1 MDRIRIEYHPNTGKT
16 SETFSFEDYCNAPE
30 EPPIIPPTDETPWCP
45 FPTRLDFEVSE
56 VMLDVHMNKKQI
68 AKMIEL
74 IHQAI
79 ASPQSFTLANE
90 ADHSQIWEYAR
101 ETRAVAFQK
110 RVISVKYKEE
120 ELSYDVWTW
129 PIWTCSHTPHTK
141 HLYRELLLDE
151 TLIHKFQWNAERL
164 SKFNG
169 EKYEH
174 FVDEPWTANA
184 WWNYQSTLPV
194 GALPFCIIL
203 YADKTR
209 LSSFGTEKGYPVLV
223 RCANLPVHIRNGE
236 GVGGGRLIGWLP
248 IPKEDA
254 QERGKKGFVN
264 LKREIWH
271 QAVYEI
277 IQSIELHT
285 KIGTSVECAD
295 NVVQQIFPHI
305 LIISADFEEQSMIA
319 LTHGGTSNFPC
330 TICLVPKAE
339 IPNLSKEF
347 DMRTTQTMQEVWDR
361 AQDMNSTDREELLKG
376 YGLRDVKNVLWG
388 LRGTDV
394 YRALSWDKLHAHDA
408 GLWADHLLEE
418 VKRILKELPTI
429 NRRNAEA
436 EIDTAFNIPPWSG
449 LTHFK
454 SLSSTGEMAD
464 GSKFEDLSKV
474 FIFASQHILTPDV
487 SKEGFHLLKL
497 IRSYLELNMFASV
510 TVQTETTIAAGKAEM
525 QCFEELLHVYEKLN
539 PLKAWTFPKVHTH
552 QHIFRDIMDKGVTR
566 NYNTKPSEKAN
577 GPLKTCYQ
585 RHTNFKNVASQ
596 ILRVS
601 EMDLVSTI
609 IRNGID
615 TLDRHANEPGPDV
628 DVMTMSMAGDL
639 ESEEVQETP
648 RVVHRS
654 IRPNITIADLEQG
667 HSSDAA
673 FQGFCKKLADVLARC
688 RGVQRVTLR
697 SQEQIT
703 PYQFVKVAFTSMI
716 DWRLN
721 DNILRANP
729 NFHNRPRYD
738 YTLIKVHAQECI
750 FARILYIFHDRPRD
764 EALQLTRLRAR
775 PRASR
780 EFLVVDVIDQDMWMR
795 MKSIV
800 LVHHAAI

>member
-1 MDRIRIEYHPNTGKT
+1 MSLCLGYILEVKDDIFAKFTRGRLSALSPSELAFNDFVAQEEAIGAAALDAAMRVDPAAFNNDQDWNLPADDFNIEMGVGPHPNLNAAVDDNEPEMDRIRIEYHPNTGKT

-30 EPPIIPPTDETPWCP
+30 EPPIIPPTDETPWRP
-45 FPTRLDFEVSE
+45 FPTRLNFEVS
-56 VMLDVHMNKKQI
+56 K
-68 AKMIEL
+68 
-74 IHQAI
+74 
-79 ASPQSFTLANE
+79 
-90 ADHSQIWEYAR
+90 
-101 ETRAVAFQK
+101 FQK

-120 ELSYDVWTW
+120 ELSYDVWTR
-129 PIWTCSHTPHTK
+129 PIWTWC
-141 HLYRELLLDE
+141 RELLLDE
-151 TLIHKFQWNAERL
+151 TLIHEFQWNAERL

-174 FVDEPWTANA
+174 FVDEPWTAKA

-223 RCANLPVHIRNGE
+223 RCVNLPVHIHNGE

-248 IPKEDA
+248 IPEEDA

-285 KIGTSVECAD
+285 EIGTSVECAD
-295 NVVQQIFPHI
+295 NVVRQIFPHI

-319 LTHGGTSNFPC
+319 LTRGGTSNFPC

-436 EIDTAFNIPPWSG
+436 EIDTALQNIPPWSG

-464 GSKFEDLSKV
+464 GFKFEDLSK
-474 FIFASQHILTPDV
+474 HILTPDI

-497 IRSYLELNMFASV
+497 IRSYLELNMFASL
-510 TVQTETTIAAGKAEM
+510 TVQTEMTIAVGKAEM
-525 QCFEELLHVYEKLN
+525 QRFEELLHVYEKLN
-539 PLKAWTFPKVHTH
+539 PLKAWTFPKVHMH

-577 GPLKTCYQ
+577 GLLKTYYQ

-609 IRNGID
+609 IWNGID

-628 DVMTMSMAGDL
+628 DVMTVSMAGDL

-648 RVVHRS
+648 RVVHGS

-673 FQGFCKKLADVLARC
+673 FQGFRKKLADVLARC

-721 DNILRANP
+721 DNILWANP
-729 NFHNRPRYD
+729 NFHNRPRHQGKGRMEIVGNNLEI
-738 YTLIKVHAQECI
+738 TLNCRQ
-750 FARILYIFHDRPRD
+750 
-764 EALQLTRLRAR
+764 
-775 PRASR
+775 
-780 EFLVVDVIDQDMWMR
+780 
-795 MKSIV
+795 
-800 LVHHAAI
+800 